1 MVVPSVVLVEDDCSS
16 KTSCWVDS
24 SSSDGDGCQVDQ
36 EHSES
41 DWERCKNLSN
51 SKEKQLSILILIQH
65 NTTKVLSLFL
75 YNLQEHES
83 HERFS

>member
-1 MVVPSVVLVEDDCSS
+1 MVIPSVVLVEDDGST

-41 DWERCKNLSN
+41 NRERCKNLSN
-51 SKEKQLSILILIQH
+51 FKKKKTTKH
-65 NTTKVLSLFL
+65 PDPNTTQHQSCLFDFL
-75 YNLQEHES
+75 FFYIN
-83 HERFS
+83 